1 MSRVTSVQD
10 GEELRGYVVKLYPN
24 QEQLRYLGRA
34 QEELM
39 AAWNVL
45 VTSRE
50 THIDHCVRHCEDAGL
65 IGPVPPRP
73 SRDKDAENVTE
84 WAEYARACG
93 ERRFVAV
100 SLTRKTPGLE
110 WADWRVDYKTLRDL
124 FGGRDSHASA
134 QMFLSLVE
142 TFRKTKGP
150 RRKKL
155 PEDMPLLNRTGGHAI
170 RFADSPTT
178 RTTPSGRQTRL
189 TSSHRCVVSFGP
201 LKIKAG
207 FHQPPPG
214 PFIEG
219 IAIKLAQNGWYA
231 SAKCRVVPAAIP
243 AGHKE
248 IIAVN
253 AGLECLYADNEGH
266 VIENPRGNAYSLEI
280 RRLDGLIEAAS
291 DSHERVTLRN
301 RRGRYQ
307 ERMARRVEHL
317 IYNQILPRLAAYD
330 TILLDTTGK
339 RAAQG
344 PQNRISKNDEG
355 GYVSAMSL
363 MHQLIVQRFGAY
375 HEDDNPTGR
384 VRVVQS
390 VGISRR
396 CSQCGTEHATRYQR
410 SNLRRHDQITDCQTP
425 SCRLHIH
432 VDVNAARN
440 LLAKYLELQ
449 HAAE

>member
-1 MSRVTSVQD
+1 VSRVTSVQE
-10 GEELRGYVVKLYPN
+10 GEGLRGYVVKLYPS

-34 QEELM
+34 QEELL
-39 AAWNVL
+39 AAWNAL
-45 VTSRE
+45 VASRE
-50 THIDHCVRHCEDAGL
+50 THVDHCVRHCEDAGL

-73 SRDKDAENVTE
+73 SRDKDADNVAE
-84 WAEYARACG
+84 WEEYARACG
-93 ERRFVAV
+93 ARRFEAV
-100 SLTRKTPGLE
+100 TLTRKTPGLE
-110 WADWRVDYKTLRDL
+110 WADWRIDYKRLRDL
-124 FGGRDSHASA
+124 FGGRESHASA

-170 RFADSPTT
+170 KLTGP
-178 RTTPSGRQTRL
+178 RTAI
-189 TSSHRCVVSFGP
+189 VSFGP
-201 LKIKAG
+201 LRIKARR
-207 FHQPPPG
+207 HREPPG

-219 IAIKLAQNGWYA
+219 IAIKVAHDGWYA
-231 SAKCRVVPAAIP
+231 SAKCRVVPTPISR
-243 AGHKE
+243 GQKE

-266 VIENPRGNAYSLEI
+266 VIENPRGNAYTLEI
-280 RRLDGLIEAAS
+280 RRLDALIEAAA
-291 DSHERVTLRN
+291 DGHEKATLRN

-307 ERMARRVEHL
+307 ERMARRVKHL
-317 IYNQILPRLAAYD
+317 IYTEILPRLAEYD

-363 MHQLIVQRFGAY
+363 MHQLIAQRFGA
-375 HEDDNPTGR
+375 HHPDDNPTGR
-384 VRVVQS
+384 VREVQS

-410 SNLRRHDQITDCQTP
+410 SNLRRRDQITDCQNP
-425 SCRLHIH
+425 QCRLRIH

-440 LLAKYLELQ
+440 LLQKYEELQ
-449 HAAE
+449 NAAE